1 LNENNIYYEHDNED
15 MLKGYALIVG
25 PKDTPYFGGYY
36 FFEFIFPNNYPYSP
50 PSVLFKTNMDDIR
63 FNPNLYTSGKV
74 CISILNTWFGDNWSS
89 CQTIKTILLAMLTI
103 FIKNPLLNEPGM
115 KTDSWDFDSYSEI
128 IEYANIDIAICEIL
142 IKTKL
147 YFPFFDLFDS
157 FIKESFLKNY
167 DEILQF
173 IVSKIDNT
181 PPKMITTR
189 YCNLRIKADYL
200 NLKKKIEDCHNHFF
214 LKSIK

>member
-1 LNENNIYYEHDNED
+1 
-15 MLKGYALIVG
+15 
-25 PKDTPYFGGYY
+25 
-36 FFEFIFPNNYPYSP
+36 
-50 PSVLFKTNMDDIR
+50 MDDIR